1 MMMAE
6 HDPVL
11 DDEVRRL
18 DRLCR
23 DPANGE
29 EEFDPMLTAKLLE
42 EMGLEVAAEHPF
54 LSALWHVV
62 HIPVRRRGTGPLG
75 VLFETAR
82 SVLLEPLG
90 LQPGERRQLPFAA
103 QDRPPAVSDAASER
117 VRAVPLG
124 VQLLV
129 ADVHYLVD
137 GRQNGFRVAHTHEDV
152 P

>member
-1 MMMAE
+1 MMAE
-6 HDPVL
+6 HDPML

-18 DRLCR
+18 DRLIR
-23 DPANGE
+23 DPADGE

-42 EMGLEVAAEHPF
+42 EIGLEVAAEHPF
-54 LSALWHVV
+54 ASAWWHVV
-62 HIPVRRRGTGPLG
+62 HGPVRRRGTGPLG

-117 VRAVPLG
+117 VRALLLG
-124 VQLLV
+124 PQLV
-129 ADVHYLVD
+129 FADVQHLLD
-137 GRQNGFRVAHTHEDV
+137 GRQNGCRVAHTREDV